1 MNKWVK
7 IVLVFCL
14 FFLLVLIRFFEK
26 DLFYDPLLTFYKG
39 NYQYQSPPEM
49 ENFKLILNTF
59 FRYLLNSGV
68 SLLVLYVAFQKK
80 AIIKFSLIFYC
91 FIGALLMLFFSY
103 LIFNFGKEN
112 YFLMF
117 YVRRFLIQP
126 LFILL
131 LLPAF
136 YYQYYIKK
144 SR

>member
-1 MNKWVK
+1 
-7 IVLVFCL
+7 LV
-14 FFLLVLIRFFEK
+14 LVLIRFFEK

-39 NYQYQSPPEM
+39 NYQLQSPPEM
-49 ENFKLILNTF
+49 ENLKLILNTF
-59 FRYLLNSGV
+59 FRYFLNSLV
-68 SLLVLYVAFQKK
+68 SMVILYVAFQKK
-80 AIIKFSLIFYC
+80 SIMKFSLIFYS
-91 FIGALLMLFFSY
+91 FIGVLLILFFSY
-103 LIFNFGKEN
+103 LIFNFNKEN
-112 YFLMF
+112 YFLTF